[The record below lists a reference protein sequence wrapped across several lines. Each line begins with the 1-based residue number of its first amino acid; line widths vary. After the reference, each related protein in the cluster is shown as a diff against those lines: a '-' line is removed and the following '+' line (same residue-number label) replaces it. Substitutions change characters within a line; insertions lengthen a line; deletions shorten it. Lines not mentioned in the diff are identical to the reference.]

1 MKIHFFHVPVTPSK
15 RQRGSGPNP
24 WTERQVVRKEKCYHE
39 HYHLGM
45 RPGGRWESVAT
56 TRVRMLF
63 HGDPCPQNHQVI
75 GTLLVGL
82 SRWSQLSSTL
92 NFLQYLFLIIS
103 EAEKSSWMF
112 VFLVIT
118 STVSG
123 RFSNFP
129 MSMKQKGKIRLKQGN
144 KAVVTPGGPISLAQC

>member
-1 MKIHFFHVPVTPSK
+1 ME
-15 RQRGSGPNP
+15 R
-24 WTERQVVRKEKCYHE
+24 ERQAVRKVKCYHE

-45 RPGGRWESVAT
+45 RSGGGWESWQWSVAT

-63 HGDPCPQNHQVI
+63 HGDLCPQNHQVT

-92 NFLQYLFLIIS
+92 DFLQYLFLIIS
-103 EAEKSSWMF
+103 EAVKSSWMF

-123 RFSNFP
+123 RFSNSP
-129 MSMKQKGKIRLKQGN
+129 MSMKQKGKIHLKQGN
-144 KAVVTPGGPISLAQC
+144 RAVVTPDGPFSPAQC